1 MSDLTQVVQP
11 LIPGLRRYSRAMLR
25 DAAIADDLVQD
36 CLERV
41 VSRWHQ
47 RRAEGDVASWAYRI
61 LHNLAIN
68 HLRNAKRRGL
78 HVALDDTED
87 AALSRPPSQED
98 ALRHRDIIHALQE
111 LPVDQRSVLLL
122 VSVEDMSYSDAAKVL
137 DVPIG
142 TIMSRLA
149 RARERL
155 RRAIDE
161 PRALAGNGKLRSVK

>member
-1 MSDLTQVVQP
+1 
-11 LIPGLRRYSRAMLR
+11 MLR
-25 DAAIADDLVQD
+25 DAATADDLVQD

-47 RRAEGDVASWAYRI
+47 HRTDGDVASWAYRI

-68 HLRNAKRRGL
+68 HLRSAKRRGM

-87 AALSRPPSQED
+87 SALSRPPSQED
-98 ALRHRDIIHALQE
+98 ALHHRDIAHALQE

-122 VSVEDMSYSDAAKVL
+122 VTVEDMSYSEAAKVL
-137 DVPIG
+137 DIPIG

-155 RRAIDE
+155 RRAVE
-161 PRALAGNGKLRSVK
+161 ESRTVAGNGKLRSVK

>member
-1 MSDLTQVVQP
+1 MHDLTQTVQP

-25 DAAIADDLVQD
+25 DATVADDLVQD

-47 RRAEGDVASWAYRI
+47 RRDDGDVASWAYRI

-68 HLRNAKRRGL
+68 HLRSAKRRGM
-78 HVALDDTED
+78 HVALDDAED
-87 AALSRPPSQED
+87 AALARPPSQED
-98 ALRHRDIIHALQE
+98 ALHHRDIVHALQE

-122 VSVEDMSYSDAAKVL
+122 VSVEDMSYSEAASVL

-155 RRAIDE
+155 RRAVDE
-161 PRALAGNGKLRSVK
+161 PRTFIGNGKLRSVK